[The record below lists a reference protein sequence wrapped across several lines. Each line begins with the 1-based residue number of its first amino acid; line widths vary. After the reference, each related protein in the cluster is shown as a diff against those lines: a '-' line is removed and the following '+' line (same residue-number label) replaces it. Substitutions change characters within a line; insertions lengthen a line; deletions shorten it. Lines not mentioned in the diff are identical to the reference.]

1 MAKPE
6 AFRRGWAPKFS
17 LCHPSARPSEWK
29 KTRDAWIDAASKPVD
44 AEYVVC
50 FDLGRHRVEP
60 KEAAPAR
67 VVYNTGRHCSVD
79 ATNAACAAAVGR
91 CLIVISDDILPC
103 PNWDQELTKIGR
115 LWSGQECVVRVKTG
129 GQADAR
135 GLLTVQILNR
145 ERYERYGYLF
155 HPSYT
160 SMKSDDEFTENAHRD
175 GCIVNAAHILF
186 RHEHWTTGERQ
197 MDDVYRAQNAPERY
211 RQGEENFQLRARL
224 GFPVASPKA
233 VEAAA

>member
-17 LCHPSARPSEWK
+17 VVHPTARPSEWK
-29 KTRDAWIDAASKPVD
+29 AARDKWIAAASKAVD

-50 FDLGRHRVEP
+50 PDLGRHVISP
-60 KEAAPAR
+60 KEASPAR

-91 CLIVISDDILPC
+91 CLVVISDDIYPC
-103 PNWDQELTKIGR
+103 EHWDIELGKIGR

-129 GQADAR
+129 GTADAR

-155 HPSYT
+155 HPSYV
-160 SMKSDDEFTENAHRD
+160 SMFSDDEFTEQAHRD
-175 GCIVNAAHILF
+175 GVIVNAPQILF
-186 RHEHWTTGERQ
+186 RHEHWTTGERP
-197 MDDVYRAQNAPERY
+197 MDDVYRAQNAKERY
-211 RQGEENFQLRARL
+211 EQGERNFRERM
-224 GFPVASPKA
+224 FPSASLA
-233 VEAAA
+233 S